1 MSIHVCM
8 LGHFSYVQLFVT
20 PWTVAHRLLCPWDSS
35 GKNTNVDCHDLFQGI
50 HALFQ
55 GIPNQEIKSTPLMSP
70 ALASRF
76 FTTRAAWEAQVNV

>member
-50 HALFQ
+50 
-55 GIPNQEIKSTPLMSP
+55 PNQEIKSTPLMSP